1 MNEALI
7 LAKRQDIM
15 TQINVEVEAFTD
27 DILPRIG
34 ANDFHIVCKLH
45 DRIPNKLV
53 LSWKWKRINKQ
64 MGKEFTFTV
73 NETAEAFVNR
83 VKAYLFDLTVMYIN
97 L

>member
-34 ANDFHIVCKLH
+34 ATDFCIDCKLH
-45 DRIPNKLV
+45 GRVPNKLV
-53 LSWKWKRINKQ
+53 LTWEWKRNNKK
-64 MGKEFTFTV
+64 MDKEFTLTV

-83 VKAYLFDLTVMYIN
+83 VKAYLFDLIVMYIN

>member
-7 LAKRQDIM
+7 LAQRQDIM
-15 TQINVEVEAFTD
+15 DQINVEVEAFTD

-34 ANDFHIVCKLH
+34 ATDFYIVCKLH

-53 LSWKWKRINKQ
+53 LSWEWKRINKK
-64 MGKEFTFTV
+64 MDKEFTLSV
-73 NETAEAFVNR
+73 IETAEDFVNR
-83 VKAYLFDLTVMYIN
+83 VKAYLFDLIVMYIN

>member
-1 MNEALI
+1 MNGALI
-7 LAKRQDIM
+7 LAQRQDIM
-15 TQINVEVEAFTD
+15 DQINVAVEAFTD

-34 ANDFHIVCKLH
+34 ATDFYIVCKLH
-45 DRIPNKLV
+45 DRVPNKLV
-53 LSWKWKRINKQ
+53 LSWEWKRINKK
-64 MGKEFTFTV
+64 MDKEFTLTV